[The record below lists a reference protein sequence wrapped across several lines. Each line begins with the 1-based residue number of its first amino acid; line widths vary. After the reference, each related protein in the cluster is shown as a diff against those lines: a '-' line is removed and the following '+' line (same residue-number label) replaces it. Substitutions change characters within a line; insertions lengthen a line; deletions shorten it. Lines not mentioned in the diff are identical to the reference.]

1 MNILLIIILTLFA
14 VFSRL
19 IPHPPNFTPLLAIAL
34 YAGISFKNKKLFIIP
49 LVAMIV
55 SDVFLGYHSSILSV
69 YFSLLIIF
77 YIGYVSFKKYS
88 LNNLILLSIT
98 SSLMFFILTNFG
110 VWVIGYPKTFEGLMA
125 CYIAA
130 IPFFH
135 NTLFGTFLYS
145 ATFFGLTEWLSK
157 KLDINH
163 ILVETR

>member
-55 SDVFLGYHSSILSV
+55 SDVFLGYHSSILWV

-88 LNNLILLSIT
+88 FTNLILLSII

-110 VWVIGYPKTFEGLMA
+110 VWIIGYPKTFEGLMA

-135 NTLFGTFLYS
+135 NTLFSTILFSTIFHFSYKYS
-145 ATFFGLTEWLSK
+145 
-157 KLDINH
+157 
-163 ILVETR
+163 ILVFDTKKELI